1 MNKIVLRGQFWYW
14 AAYVI
19 KFVLS
24 QEIHKE
30 NFVVDSLLTFV
41 KRVGSDSDREFFLV
55 AFFVGSGALK
65 CVVLGTLDEFAK
77 SDVPDLLDNF
87 SDLIVVD
94 LDCCLE
100 QWHCLLIK
108 DLYAIKFTM
117 QLPTNLSIY

>member
-1 MNKIVLRGQFWYW
+1 MV
-14 AAYVI
+14 

-30 NFVVDSLLTFV
+30 NFILDSLLIFV
-41 KRVGSDSDREFFLV
+41 KGVGSDSDGEFFLV
-55 AFFVGSGALK
+55 AFFVSSGALK
-65 CVVLGTLDEFAK
+65 GVVLGTLDEFAK

-117 QLPTNLSIY
+117 QLQMNLSIY